1 MRDEPREILR
11 TRNNF
16 RYADE
21 LWQEAV
27 DLWRTNGATD
37 ASVLQVIWPQNTY
50 HSGPQYL
57 HMVLDITPNFPWFPV
72 LVSIFVRLGRE
83 PPRRIELQ
91 SWQVPRTMSVR
102 HLAAL
107 VGFSGFLTDHVED
120 VYVAYGTTRLNGVE
134 AMIQTQRGGH
144 YELFLQTASLNTF
157 IIAVARQLHLRDL
170 EPAGDTST
178 NQEMTSVHEEEE
190 EEDSLL
196 QVSNSPIVET
206 QAPWDTVLMARN
218 DGDALDDD
226 LTLVQTSLVIS
237 VVVHIAESSFTE
249 IFLERVWPMTE
260 DGERQLAMD
269 TDVVQLRTDWSRVRS
284 VYGIPR
290 PVDVATFIISRPFE
304 IGSRAPGLQL
314 SIARFDDPLSVP
326 EEIMSHWPELR
337 NGEWRIFP
345 GHESLR
351 SARTVDV
358 DGWHFA
364 LLTPQFNNYPN
375 FAAGFIEVVSRF
387 QEDEHSVLLTV
398 VLPVRSTWTHLWSW
412 LRLGDLYFGRNL
424 FQVFH
429 NGVPQTMTHLA
440 YSLSH
445 GFFIQIVAHAYTETD
460 FAPIPGARIRSWMR
474 DFRLT
479 SPSQYGYVFRAGAS
493 IDDTLCV
500 RLPRQDRDWEILQQW
515 PDLTVWTSHAEQT
528 LLREIVDHPWS
539 PDDDVHIVQSHPD
552 GTNVPILCSV
562 YEGGGAVDYA
572 IVIYRYSSIF
582 ALHQIL
588 RCAARCASEEYECHT
603 HHNGIL
609 IPPHEILNLDEGDYL
624 EVFLLAKS
632 SNAHPLSQAV
642 GDTHPVDQHSG
653 TTATSTW
660 SLVGLSSPGGD
671 IGCRPDL
678 VSWLNNADRDMFCG
692 ANTSS
697 PRQSMYT
704 RSFVIFR
711 HALWTSCIHPMLTGD
726 PSLVHSPPHL
736 ELDLSQKITSYVP
749 LCSEMTIEIAV
760 STQERIDRRL
770 GFDVVQDVTS
780 HVLDRWCKSRQVL
793 HRAQFSGQLE
803 DEVDHLSLMQIGSV
817 TPPTVSSIPTTV
829 SVRLVGLRGLSAR
842 VEVDPTLTLS
852 EQMEAVWPFN
862 HVSPDAVYM
871 YHPVSEPPA
880 YTSEPQEQ
888 LFIVQLQNDHFSQ
901 IHEDDVL
908 TLVIIR
914 FLAPN
919 APFDNSKQR
928 ARVLWTPS
936 QATRTSLLQFLRA
949 NWICRRPTTLCHV
962 FVNRVLWPE
971 MDTASR
977 SIEPGDYIRLQVKTE
992 RAQFCDLILAE
1003 TNARRQRIWESSS
1016 EESQPPDDFASE
1028 ESESEEQ
1035 SRYPR
1040 RSRSRSRERPR
1051 RNQRGD
1057 SSSLL
1062 QVSMIR
1068 LNKRTLDDYP
1078 QKDFDA
1084 IAAFD
1089 DICETSSHPIA
1100 IATLLRTTFSTTSD
1114 SPLWRLATPKIAW
1127 VFAVLQVRVLT
1138 CLSTL
1143 AGSASCWHSHPSFSN
1158 TDVTEDGNGPVHWLG
1173 VVPEALFGGSYSGY
1187 VLERQYMRSLSHI
1200 SWYAP
1205 CASGDPP
1212 IWDVDA
1218 IFAELP
1224 SCDIRTDCWIRD
1236 YPNCPWNGN
1245 RAHLDDNEAPIFGI
1259 GDMRPDACGQ
1269 PCAVHGKVLPY
1280 YLSLNASFAYLRPPG
1295 NGPGNVDLETLDDI
1309 IYLGQFQIVVD
1320 YRGPEPVHDPDP
1332 RHPHHNDGVEVPDE
1346 ASSTFLNLV
1355 HGDCRSQA
1363 VDELPD
1369 LPWHETTQNLLEARA
1384 TFGDIPLTEDVYI
1397 YTDGS
1402 AGTLY
1407 NGQEYEYYP
1416 WATWA
1421 FVIWWKQPQGWRIL
1435 AYDFGHVTN
1444 DVNDPSWTGANQLTS
1459 AEGERAALLAAVC
1472 CLLRSGIHG
1481 LLHFYFD
1488 ATAAGFGASGQ
1499 WHSPPN
1505 AKDAK
1510 LLRAAM
1516 QLLEITQ
1523 QEAPTFNHVK
1533 AHTGD
1538 AMNEMVDTLAYNAY
1552 INAIANP
1559 VLDFDVRSVLKGT
1572 RMYCE
1577 LWPLILMAARSDSRF
1592 PSWESNTGSLH
1603 WSTHTKPP
1611 RADIVWASQD
1621 DHDCRTTVSRE
1632 IRLVTYNVRTLGDGV
1647 GMAAMLRRQF
1657 ASQEI
1662 DIACLQETR
1671 AKRSQII
1678 SSQDYT
1684 RFISKADEEGRGG
1697 VEIWVRKFGGEK
1709 KPLITGHNYL
1719 ILGVNP
1725 EWLLLQLQIEG
1736 TTLHVASAH
1745 APHSGHQAEEHE
1757 TWWKN
1762 FTDAIITKIGIA
1774 PLIVGIDANSNFT
1787 ESIDGTV
1794 GGLGVHWRSNK
1805 GLPHF
1810 TAFLKDVDMW
1820 IPATYTE
1827 CHYGPTGTWRHPAT
1841 GQWHRNDYLAI
1852 SHCLQARECMTWVDG
1867 NIDCGGANVDHL
1879 AVVLQ
1884 FQWEVV
1890 LKARTV
1896 KKNKRIDTLAMRHAG
1911 PERLAAALASVPVLP
1926 WDLNIHEH
1934 AAIFGDALREAL
1946 AMAFPCSRKPP
1957 YRECISEEAWGLRG
1971 RRCQVRRRIYYRH
1984 GVEKR
1989 SDLGTAFSV
1998 LKGTANY
2005 DVLRRAGLRWELQCI
2020 LADMRDRL
2028 QLRTLNHAL
2037 KQQLK
2042 KDRTKYCDEIAASCE
2057 SLPPSQVL
2065 QRLHAI
2071 GVRGKARRKN
2081 ATETVTMKDEH
2092 GREVLSIDELN
2103 VLWRRHFEGLEDGFL
2118 IQKDE
2123 LLQQCFDAQQKRP
2136 VPKPAFAEIPT
2147 LSDLETALRLNKWGK
2162 SAAFDNLPTD
2172 ACHKFPQLIA
2182 RVAYPLLV
2190 KQALMIAEPIGYKG
2204 GVLVHAF
2211 KGIGA
2216 ASQCSN
2222 YRALMISSVMAK
2234 ANHRILRSDL
2244 IGKFERYALPLQVG
2258 GLPGRAVAQGALCL
2272 VAFGSACRQQGKSS
2286 AVLFVDVRQ
2295 AFYRMLRSHVVDI
2308 KRLDESVARLFQT
2321 LRLPKTSFA
2330 DFAHE
2335 LTHDSAVQQAEISEF
2350 LQAHLTE
2357 SVSHTWF
2364 RLPNDPRISQTRKGS
2379 RPGDNLADLLFSFSF
2394 RRILAAVVQQLGEQ
2408 GIDLSFESCGRAHP
2422 FPAQGPQEEDI
2433 RFHTLGPVWADDLAV
2448 FVWSEEACSLLDKTA
2463 TVAASLFDALALR
2476 GMDVN
2481 FEAGKTEI
2489 VAHFTGKLAHSV
2501 KREVYRHKEPVLEVT
2516 TQWLDK
2522 VYVRIVPTY
2531 KHLGT
2536 VFSTAGRMKAEI
2548 RQRLGHARHEFRRFR
2563 KQVYA
2568 NPLLEINKRI
2578 ALFSSLVL
2586 SGLLFDISIWPRL
2599 DVRDEKIFDQG
2610 LNSLYRSLAY
2620 ALWGDEVFQ
2629 WRNERMRAKL
2639 GLSTS
2644 STLLRTA
2651 RLRHLQHLC
2660 TKGDKYVWAFVHLDG
2675 DWLRMIQDDLEW
2687 MRKQIPLRVPQRR
2700 NGSRGVMTWIWDGV
2714 GVTMSDKLNSM
2725 KIYRGPNAATGL
2737 NGTDKS

>member
-1 MRDEPREILR
+1 MKIDDDNGYDDITNRPNDRGRRRIFLEGLMTKYHERMARGCTQKDGCADGAKSTAGYGMMNGDHRELQIHDYRPIQFDSHSLRPQCSTCDFDEYDGKDHEKNERGCTRDECNKPRIKIRHPLNAKSVRGCTRNRSVTEDNANGRHLGRTSMTRTFYTMLFVLRIGTMYLWVLQVMLCIGSRLLFLHAETGYANTGTELGWQIMRGFGWALATFGYIYNSRSIVPKRRLQMVQQRRLSLGVRPRQRSKMTYALMACMVLNTHAVAVIQHAPFGEGDISRNDTVDDANLRSCSLGRQRLSSNCGDRQRLQVYGHHAILGACGPRYANVERRYTTDISDEACQVWRDFEEGLGCRATLTRPQPNLDPDRATYVASLGSDETHGIVILVDIDLHGGVPRRHTISLSKREAARNIIRKVDRDRRCFPNGVAPCVVRHGSKTYYDFEDYEPREADYIEVIEEEYEIVSDEDLTSFQQLSLSVTVQPYVFPQEIRLTPDDIQDTCLLDEVVYDFPEDENDFVELPPRHIWLNPIRSAAAIQLAIHQHQDRAKLDSYGLREVYIGNRVTQVTHADPHGLLQIIVHLWAEYAIGSHMLIFEANPQPFNTPPATRVILVEFPAPGRDHTYYYRSVILDVFVDGDAEDRRTAYLPGDCSVRDVAETLEKEGACWPQGLDDCYVLHGNSQYDAPDRFVVTSGSYIVFRMTTFNERMTMLRHVFPDAQQYARDFLWRAHHYSRDEFTIVVHATTGIRDEPREILR

-120 VYVAYGTTRLNGVE
+120 VYVAYGTTRFNGVE

-178 NQEMTSVHEEEE
+178 NQEMTSVPEGRHEEE

-196 QVSNSPIVET
+196 QVFNSPILET
-206 QAPWDTVLMARN
+206 QTPWDTVLMARN

-226 LTLVQTSLVIS
+226 LTLVQTSLVIG

-358 DGWHFA
+358 DGWHFV

-515 PDLTVWTSHAEQT
+515 LDLTVWTSCRANPAA
-528 LLREIVDHPWS
+528 RNRGPPWS

-671 IGCRPDL
+671 IGCRPHL

-842 VEVDPTLTLS
+842 VEVDPTLTLT

-1016 EESQPPDDFASE
+1016 EKSQPPDDFASE

-1051 RNQRGD
+1051 RNQRGG

-1089 DICETSSHPIA
+1089 DVCEASSHPIA
-1100 IATLLRTTFSTTSD
+1100 TATLLRTTFTTTSD

-1143 AGSASCWHSHPSFSN
+1143 AGSASCWHPHPSFSN
-1158 TDVTEDGNGPVHWLG
+1158 TDVPEDGNGPVHWLG

-1187 VLERQYMRSLSHI
+1187 VLERQYMRSLSDI

-1236 YPNCPWNGN
+1236 SPNCPWNGN
-1245 RAHLDDNEAPIFGI
+1245 RVRLDDNEAPIFGI

-1295 NGPGNVDLETLDDI
+1295 NGP
-1309 IYLGQFQIVVD
+1309 
-1320 YRGPEPVHDPDP
+1320 
-1332 RHPHHNDGVEVPDE
+1332 
-1346 ASSTFLNLV
+1346 
-1355 HGDCRSQA
+1355 
-1363 VDELPD
+1363 
-1369 LPWHETTQNLLEARA
+1369 
-1384 TFGDIPLTEDVYI
+1384 
-1397 YTDGS
+1397 
-1402 AGTLY
+1402 
-1407 NGQEYEYYP
+1407 
-1416 WATWA
+1416 
-1421 FVIWWKQPQGWRIL
+1421 
-1435 AYDFGHVTN
+1435 
-1444 DVNDPSWTGANQLTS
+1444 
-1459 AEGERAALLAAVC
+1459 
-1472 CLLRSGIHG
+1472 
-1481 LLHFYFD
+1481 
-1488 ATAAGFGASGQ
+1488 
-1499 WHSPPN
+1499 
-1505 AKDAK
+1505 
-1510 LLRAAM
+1510 
-1516 QLLEITQ
+1516 
-1523 QEAPTFNHVK
+1523 
-1533 AHTGD
+1533 
-1538 AMNEMVDTLAYNAY
+1538 
-1552 INAIANP
+1552 
-1559 VLDFDVRSVLKGT
+1559 
-1572 RMYCE
+1572 
-1577 LWPLILMAARSDSRF
+1577 
-1592 PSWESNTGSLH
+1592 
-1603 WSTHTKPP
+1603 
-1611 RADIVWASQD
+1611 
-1621 DHDCRTTVSRE
+1621 
-1632 IRLVTYNVRTLGDGV
+1632 
-1647 GMAAMLRRQF
+1647 
-1657 ASQEI
+1657 
-1662 DIACLQETR
+1662 
-1671 AKRSQII
+1671 
-1678 SSQDYT
+1678 
-1684 RFISKADEEGRGG
+1684 
-1697 VEIWVRKFGGEK
+1697 
-1709 KPLITGHNYL
+1709 
-1719 ILGVNP
+1719 
-1725 EWLLLQLQIEG
+1725 
-1736 TTLHVASAH
+1736 
-1745 APHSGHQAEEHE
+1745 
-1757 TWWKN
+1757 
-1762 FTDAIITKIGIA
+1762 
-1774 PLIVGIDANSNFT
+1774 
-1787 ESIDGTV
+1787 
-1794 GGLGVHWRSNK
+1794 
-1805 GLPHF
+1805 
-1810 TAFLKDVDMW
+1810 
-1820 IPATYTE
+1820 
-1827 CHYGPTGTWRHPAT
+1827 
-1841 GQWHRNDYLAI
+1841 
-1852 SHCLQARECMTWVDG
+1852 
-1867 NIDCGGANVDHL
+1867 
-1879 AVVLQ
+1879 
-1884 FQWEVV
+1884 
-1890 LKARTV
+1890 
-1896 KKNKRIDTLAMRHAG
+1896 
-1911 PERLAAALASVPVLP
+1911 
-1926 WDLNIHEH
+1926 
-1934 AAIFGDALREAL
+1934 
-1946 AMAFPCSRKPP
+1946 
-1957 YRECISEEAWGLRG
+1957 
-1971 RRCQVRRRIYYRH
+1971 
-1984 GVEKR
+1984 
-1989 SDLGTAFSV
+1989 
-1998 LKGTANY
+1998 
-2005 DVLRRAGLRWELQCI
+2005 
-2020 LADMRDRL
+2020 
-2028 QLRTLNHAL
+2028 
-2037 KQQLK
+2037 
-2042 KDRTKYCDEIAASCE
+2042 
-2057 SLPPSQVL
+2057 
-2065 QRLHAI
+2065 
-2071 GVRGKARRKN
+2071 
-2081 ATETVTMKDEH
+2081 
-2092 GREVLSIDELN
+2092 
-2103 VLWRRHFEGLEDGFL
+2103 
-2118 IQKDE
+2118 
-2123 LLQQCFDAQQKRP
+2123 
-2136 VPKPAFAEIPT
+2136 
-2147 LSDLETALRLNKWGK
+2147 
-2162 SAAFDNLPTD
+2162 
-2172 ACHKFPQLIA
+2172 
-2182 RVAYPLLV
+2182 
-2190 KQALMIAEPIGYKG
+2190 
-2204 GVLVHAF
+2204 
-2211 KGIGA
+2211 
-2216 ASQCSN
+2216 
-2222 YRALMISSVMAK
+2222 
-2234 ANHRILRSDL
+2234 
-2244 IGKFERYALPLQVG
+2244 
-2258 GLPGRAVAQGALCL
+2258 
-2272 VAFGSACRQQGKSS
+2272 
-2286 AVLFVDVRQ
+2286 
-2295 AFYRMLRSHVVDI
+2295 
-2308 KRLDESVARLFQT
+2308 
-2321 LRLPKTSFA
+2321 
-2330 DFAHE
+2330 
-2335 LTHDSAVQQAEISEF
+2335 
-2350 LQAHLTE
+2350 
-2357 SVSHTWF
+2357 
-2364 RLPNDPRISQTRKGS
+2364 
-2379 RPGDNLADLLFSFSF
+2379 
-2394 RRILAAVVQQLGEQ
+2394 
-2408 GIDLSFESCGRAHP
+2408 
-2422 FPAQGPQEEDI
+2422 
-2433 RFHTLGPVWADDLAV
+2433 
-2448 FVWSEEACSLLDKTA
+2448 
-2463 TVAASLFDALALR
+2463 
-2476 GMDVN
+2476 
-2481 FEAGKTEI
+2481 
-2489 VAHFTGKLAHSV
+2489 
-2501 KREVYRHKEPVLEVT
+2501 
-2516 TQWLDK
+2516 
-2522 VYVRIVPTY
+2522 
-2531 KHLGT
+2531 
-2536 VFSTAGRMKAEI
+2536 
-2548 RQRLGHARHEFRRFR
+2548 
-2563 KQVYA
+2563 
-2568 NPLLEINKRI
+2568 
-2578 ALFSSLVL
+2578 
-2586 SGLLFDISIWPRL
+2586 
-2599 DVRDEKIFDQG
+2599 
-2610 LNSLYRSLAY
+2610 
-2620 ALWGDEVFQ
+2620 
-2629 WRNERMRAKL
+2629 
-2639 GLSTS
+2639 
-2644 STLLRTA
+2644 
-2651 RLRHLQHLC
+2651 
-2660 TKGDKYVWAFVHLDG
+2660 
-2675 DWLRMIQDDLEW
+2675 
-2687 MRKQIPLRVPQRR
+2687 
-2700 NGSRGVMTWIWDGV
+2700 
-2714 GVTMSDKLNSM
+2714 
-2725 KIYRGPNAATGL
+2725 
-2737 NGTDKS
+2737 

>member
-1 MRDEPREILR
+1 MP
-11 TRNNF
+11 
-16 RYADE
+16 
-21 LWQEAV
+21 
-27 DLWRTNGATD
+27 
-37 ASVLQVIWPQNTY
+37 
-50 HSGPQYL
+50 
-57 HMVLDITPNFPWFPV
+57 
-72 LVSIFVRLGRE
+72 
-83 PPRRIELQ
+83 
-91 SWQVPRTMSVR
+91 
-102 HLAAL
+102 
-107 VGFSGFLTDHVED
+107 
-120 VYVAYGTTRLNGVE
+120 
-134 AMIQTQRGGH
+134 
-144 YELFLQTASLNTF
+144 
-157 IIAVARQLHLRDL
+157 
-170 EPAGDTST
+170 
-178 NQEMTSVHEEEE
+178 
-190 EEDSLL
+190 
-196 QVSNSPIVET
+196 
-206 QAPWDTVLMARN
+206 
-218 DGDALDDD
+218 
-226 LTLVQTSLVIS
+226 
-237 VVVHIAESSFTE
+237 
-249 IFLERVWPMTE
+249 
-260 DGERQLAMD
+260 
-269 TDVVQLRTDWSRVRS
+269 
-284 VYGIPR
+284 
-290 PVDVATFIISRPFE
+290 
-304 IGSRAPGLQL
+304 
-314 SIARFDDPLSVP
+314 
-326 EEIMSHWPELR
+326 
-337 NGEWRIFP
+337 
-345 GHESLR
+345 
-351 SARTVDV
+351 
-358 DGWHFA
+358 
-364 LLTPQFNNYPN
+364 
-375 FAAGFIEVVSRF
+375 
-387 QEDEHSVLLTV
+387 
-398 VLPVRSTWTHLWSW
+398 
-412 LRLGDLYFGRNL
+412 
-424 FQVFH
+424 
-429 NGVPQTMTHLA
+429 
-440 YSLSH
+440 
-445 GFFIQIVAHAYTETD
+445 
-460 FAPIPGARIRSWMR
+460 
-474 DFRLT
+474 
-479 SPSQYGYVFRAGAS
+479 
-493 IDDTLCV
+493 
-500 RLPRQDRDWEILQQW
+500 
-515 PDLTVWTSHAEQT
+515 
-528 LLREIVDHPWS
+528 
-539 PDDDVHIVQSHPD
+539 
-552 GTNVPILCSV
+552 
-562 YEGGGAVDYA
+562 
-572 IVIYRYSSIF
+572 
-582 ALHQIL
+582 
-588 RCAARCASEEYECHT
+588 
-603 HHNGIL
+603 
-609 IPPHEILNLDEGDYL
+609 
-624 EVFLLAKS
+624 
-632 SNAHPLSQAV
+632 
-642 GDTHPVDQHSG
+642 
-653 TTATSTW
+653 
-660 SLVGLSSPGGD
+660 
-671 IGCRPDL
+671 
-678 VSWLNNADRDMFCG
+678 
-692 ANTSS
+692 
-697 PRQSMYT
+697 
-704 RSFVIFR
+704 
-711 HALWTSCIHPMLTGD
+711 
-726 PSLVHSPPHL
+726 
-736 ELDLSQKITSYVP
+736 
-749 LCSEMTIEIAV
+749 
-760 STQERIDRRL
+760 
-770 GFDVVQDVTS
+770 
-780 HVLDRWCKSRQVL
+780 
-793 HRAQFSGQLE
+793 
-803 DEVDHLSLMQIGSV
+803 
-817 TPPTVSSIPTTV
+817 
-829 SVRLVGLRGLSAR
+829 
-842 VEVDPTLTLS
+842 
-852 EQMEAVWPFN
+852 
-862 HVSPDAVYM
+862 
-871 YHPVSEPPA
+871 
-880 YTSEPQEQ
+880 
-888 LFIVQLQNDHFSQ
+888 
-901 IHEDDVL
+901 
-908 TLVIIR
+908 
-914 FLAPN
+914 
-919 APFDNSKQR
+919 
-928 ARVLWTPS
+928 
-936 QATRTSLLQFLRA
+936 
-949 NWICRRPTTLCHV
+949 HV

-992 RAQFCDLILAE
+992 RAQFCDLILVE

-1068 LNKRTLDDYP
+1068 LNKRTFDDYP

-1089 DICETSSHPIA
+1089 DVCETSSHPIA
-1100 IATLLRTTFSTTSD
+1100 TATLPRTTFSTTSD
-1114 SPLWRLATPKIAW
+1114 SPLWRLATPKIVW

-1158 TDVTEDGNGPVHWLG
+1158 TDAPEDGNGPVHWFG

-1187 VLERQYMRSLSHI
+1187 VLERQYMRSLFDI
-1200 SWYAP
+1200 SWYAL
-1205 CASGDPP
+1205 CTSGDPP

-1224 SCDIRTDCWIRD
+1224 LCDIRTDCWIRD

-1245 RAHLDDNEAPIFGI
+1245 RAHLDGNEAPIFGI

-1295 NGPGNVDLETLDDI
+1295 NGPGNVGLETLDDI

-1320 YRGPEPVHDPDP
+1320 YRGPEPVHDLDP

-1416 WATWA
+1416 WASWA

-1559 VLDFDVRSVLKGT
+1559 VLDFDVRSVLKGA

-1697 VEIWVRKFGGEK
+1697 VEIWVRKFGGKK

-1957 YRECISEEAWGLRG
+1957 YREYISEEAWGLRG

-2092 GREVLSIDELN
+2092 GRDVLSIDELN
-2103 VLWRRHFEGLEDGFL
+2103 DLWRRHFEGLEDGFL

-2123 LLQQCFDAQQKRP
+2123 LLQQCYDAQQKRP

-2172 ACHKFPQLIA
+2172 ACHRFPQLIA

-2211 KGIGA
+2211 KGKGA

-2258 GLPGRAVAQGALCL
+2258 GLPGRAVAQGAQCL

-2448 FVWSEEACSLLDKTA
+2448 FVWSDEACSLLDKTA

-2522 VYVRIVPTY
+2522 VYVRIAPTY

-2687 MRKQIPLRVPQRR
+2687 MRKQIPLHLPQSSPTEEWQPWRDDMDMGRRWRNNVRQAQLHEDLQRAKRSDWLEWHRQILKVLQEEQLWRDYTLVEHVAMHGCLRCRKCFRSDQAWSVHAFRSHGRRTAARRFASGNTCVACLKNFSLHSRLINHLRYSVKCRNELARQGITAAPEPSIGSREEVKQHVRRRDIPALRSLGPLQQPLTEAAPREFDLNELAFAEDVLDFIEYANDFSPTVDYGVQVIWETFQRSIVRPRDLRLLLIRVVAEYENTLGEDEDEIKLRDYLEEILSEVARLWNGKWLMGHLRYEELQQEGQGTLDAIAEINKLEKEGRFPKRIQRPLHSRQLIFLHLFSGHRRSGDVQEAVEAFAEKNGMAAKALSVDIAIHAHHGDILRPETQQKFVHAIRTGLISGFVAGPPCETWSKARENKLDLESGGQGPRPLRSVETPEGLETLKVRELKQVLIGNRLLGVAALLAFHSWVVGIFALLEHPMLPDNDHSPSIWRLAVVRLLCKQVDVVKVTVRQGLFGAKSSKPTDLMIVRPPRNYQQILDKHQTRSRVPVMHAIGLQED
-2700 NGSRGVMTWIWDGV
+2700 GSFHTTSLKVYPPALCSAMAELWGAHILERDCPPSFDEVTITDFEEVVNALHSQV
-2714 GVTMSDKLNSM
+2714 GVSVQ
-2725 KIYRGPNAATGL
+2725 GPDYCPNGQYAAV
-2737 NGTDKS
+2737 